1 MPSIYDLKSRFVAIL
16 RPVARKLAA
25 AGVSANQVTLAAA
38 LLSCGYGALLAWRP
52 DLLALW
58 LLLPVF
64 LFLRMALNAID
75 GILAREHG
83 MKSPLGAILNE
94 LGDVVS
100 DTALYLPFAL
110 LPEANA
116 IWAVLAVILAAIS
129 EMAGVVAIQIGAPRR
144 YDGPMGKS
152 DRAFTYG
159 CLGLLVGIGY
169 HMGYWFDVTMIIV
182 VVMLLITIANRCRAA
197 LREAPQR

>member
-1 MPSIYDLKSRFVAIL
+1 MSSVYDLKPRFVAAL
-16 RPVARKLAA
+16 RPVAGKLAA

-38 LLSCGYGALLAWRP
+38 LSSCALGGLLAWQP
-52 DLLALW
+52 DVQLLW

-110 LPEANA
+110 LPVASGV
-116 IWAVLAVILAAIS
+116 WVVLAVILAAIS
-129 EMAGVVAIQIGAPRR
+129 EMAGVVAIQIGTPRR

-152 DRAFTYG
+152 DRALTYG
-159 CLGLLVGIGY
+159 LMALLVGIGY
-169 HMGYWFDVTMIIV
+169 DMGYWFDVTMIIV
-182 VVMLLITIANRCRAA
+182 IVMLLITIANRCRSA
-197 LREAPQR
+197 LREAPQK